1 MLREVATRAAE
12 DPAEYV
18 RIFFVP
24 QTIVSIIHEDEDLAC
39 GLSRLWL
46 QSATEPLLEA
56 PHIGQLVWALALRES
71 PLAETAILRLLRS
84 GDPKTRKRGGNLAI
98 LLQVKGVGE
107 PIGRAHCLDIAMQ
120 DPAAR
125 RGVADFLTQLL
136 DELPAGRPETEGR
149 SVSKRTLVDL
159 ADDDDAG
166 VREQAM
172 DALRYANRPLIEYA
186 DLLSE
191 LSESR
196 GFSEK
201 PGNLLRAISQR
212 RDEIPHVALDLCE
225 KWATAWASTSADHSR
240 AEALDGYSATEIV
253 LAVYSHA
260 EPGGETRK
268 RCLDLID
275 EFLEKGVGGVESKME
290 ALAIHP

>member
-1 MLREVATRAAE
+1 
-12 DPAEYV
+12 
-18 RIFFVP
+18 
-24 QTIVSIIHEDEDLAC
+24 
-39 GLSRLWL
+39 
-46 QSATEPLLEA
+46 
-56 PHIGQLVWALALRES
+56 
-71 PLAETAILRLLRS
+71 
-84 GDPKTRKRGGNLAI
+84 
-98 LLQVKGVGE
+98 
-107 PIGRAHCLDIAMQ
+107 MQ
-120 DPAAR
+120 DPAAK

-136 DELPAGRPETEGR
+136 DELPDTRPETEGR

-159 ADDDDAG
+159 ANDDDAD

-191 LSESR
+191 LSETR

-212 RDEIPHVALDLCE
+212 RDEIPDVALDLCE
-225 KWATAWASTSADHSR
+225 KWAKKWSSTSADHSK

-253 LAVYSHA
+253 LAAYSHA